1 MENKDNFYK
10 RLLNLSIGIILNGF
24 AVTLFV
30 MSNLGTSTVSSIP
43 YIVSKIMGINFGGM
57 LISFQVLLIGILILI
72 RRFKMTD
79 LYSVIVGICFGTIVD
94 VWTYILKNIGI
105 DTLFPMILLITGILL
120 LPLGITLTIESNL
133 CAIPFDLFV
142 KDIAS
147 LTKVKISKVKTIFD
161 ISCIIITLTLS
172 FVFLGKNLG
181 IGIGTIISTLITGK
195 LIGFY
200 TQILHKKG

>member
-43 YIVSKIMGINFGGM
+43 YIVSKIMGINLGVM

-72 RRFKMTD
+72 RGFKMTD

-172 FVFLGKNLG
+172 LVLFNLIILQFFLHIKSSYLFKYK
-181 IGIGTIISTLITGK
+181 IYKI
-195 LIGFY
+195 
-200 TQILHKKG
+200 

>member
-1 MENKDNFYK
+1 MKNKDNFYK

-43 YIVSKIMGINFGGM
+43 YIVSKIMGINLGVM

-72 RRFKMTD
+72 RGFKMTD

-142 KDIAS
+142 KDIAI
-147 LTKVKISKVKTIFD
+147 LTKVKIAKVKTIFD

-181 IGIGTIISTLITGK
+181 IGIGTIIFTLITGK